1 MKPRS
6 ERHRSY
12 AQTARP
18 FLLTFTRLT
27 VQNNNSNPKKIK
39 AEISKTFLNFRLKRL
54 KRFVDR
60 QPRGKKRTLLFCNFS
75 PASSGIVVF
84 VLGIEFASD
93 LHTTSCVLHENFW

>member
-39 AEISKTFLNFRLKRL
+39 AGNIENVSEFPFKTTK
-54 KRFVDR
+54 
-60 QPRGKKRTLLFCNFS
+60 TIC
-75 PASSGIVVF
+75 
-84 VLGIEFASD
+84 
-93 LHTTSCVLHENFW
+93 